1 MRSRPSTPQ
10 ETHARGATSPSRT
23 ATLSS
28 ACQLLRLPLGLLHH
42 RQQRPAAG
50 FAHHHRLRH
59 HRRGHGRHAHLRAAG
74 HGARDHPARHH
85 HRRAL
90 AQFDRKCLRA
100 AARQQGLARRG
111 ALGHQRHLGSG
122 MTLFDPA
129 LFDPA
134 LFDAEEGAIEEPP
147 SVTPAAPVAP
157 MHDAPIS
164 LLVGTDAL
172 GWVELG
178 GKAQL
183 GQMTRAMPGGDGSLE
198 FTPLRRRR
206 PRGPQRH
213 RARRPGQARGR
224 RRPGVG
230 RQGAH
235 RPRARTPRL
244 AVRAHRGRRRAQRLG
259 GALLAL
265 RLPRHGHRHGAV
277 AAHQAAV

>member
-1 MRSRPSTPQ
+1 
-10 ETHARGATSPSRT
+10 
-23 ATLSS
+23 
-28 ACQLLRLPLGLLHH
+28 
-42 RQQRPAAG
+42 
-50 FAHHHRLRH
+50 
-59 HRRGHGRHAHLRAAG
+59 
-74 HGARDHPARHH
+74 
-85 HRRAL
+85 
-90 AQFDRKCLRA
+90 
-100 AARQQGLARRG
+100 
-111 ALGHQRHLGSG
+111 

-164 LLVGTDAL
+164 LLVGSDDL
-172 GWVELG
+172 GWAELG

-198 FTPLRRRR
+198 FSLY
-206 PRGPQRH
+206 GDD
-213 RARRPGQARGR
+213 AREARNVIAPGARIKLMAG
-224 RRPGVG
+224 
-230 RQGAH
+230 GAPVWAGKVLE

-244 AVRAHRGRRRAQRLG
+244 AGRAHRGRRRTQRLG
-259 GALLAL
+259 GALQPL